1 MEIILVNNPPAY
13 GQQVWV
19 DNIKH
24 MLDRVGEE
32 YDAIHVMD
40 DVVHGTV
47 YDKLVLFD
55 RFRTGQYLYLDLDV
69 VITSTISHLC
79 RTEFTLLNAW
89 WRPCFWTPL
98 NSSIMSWSGDHSYI
112 YKKFDEDPDYYMV
125 KYWKGIDEFFFK
137 EIEYETY
144 DKVCKSYAWMKEW
157 EQTTEGVAVDV
168 PVILYN
174 HDAKDKLWEH
184 KYTLSGPETNTVHNT
199 SATSIRKY
207 LM

>member
-1 MEIILVNNPPAY
+1 MEIVLLNTPPNY
-13 GQQVWV
+13 GQQIWV
-19 DNIKH
+19 DNIKY
-24 MLDRVGEE
+24 MLDNAGRQ
-32 YDAIHVMD
+32 YDLIHVMD

-125 KYWKGIDEFFFK
+125 KYNKGIDEFIYK
-137 EIEYETY
+137 EIEYQTY
-144 DKVCKSYAWMKEW
+144 GKVCDSYAWGGGNLPI
-157 EQTTEGVAVDV
+157 T
-168 PVILYN
+168 LYN
-174 HDAKDKLWEH
+174 HAKDKLWEH
-184 KYTLSGPETNTVHNT
+184 ESTLSGPAINTDKNT
-199 SATSIRKY
+199 SDTLIQKY
-207 LM
+207 QT